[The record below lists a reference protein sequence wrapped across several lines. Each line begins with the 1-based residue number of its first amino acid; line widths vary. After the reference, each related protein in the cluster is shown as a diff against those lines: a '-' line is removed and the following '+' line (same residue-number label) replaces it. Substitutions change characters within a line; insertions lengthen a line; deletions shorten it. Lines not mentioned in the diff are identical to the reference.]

1 MAKIPEPTKSTA
13 KQIHWLYEQK
23 KDEPRPHLGCSIIGH
38 SCDRYIWLTWRWAFE
53 PTFSGRVKRLFNT
66 GHREEE
72 RIQSDLRELGI
83 ELYTMDEETG
93 KQISVSAVNGHFAG
107 SVDGIGRGFIEA
119 PKSWA
124 VLECKTHNTKSFA
137 DLQKKGVATA
147 KKQHFAQ
154 MQMYMG
160 LLDLDRAIYIAQCKD
175 DDELYAEWVHFDQDA
190 FDSYM
195 ARAER
200 LIASPG
206 LVEGISTDPAWYECK
221 WCDYQDFCHGDK
233 VALPNC
239 RTCSHATPVKDAAW
253 QCEVHNKALTYA
265 EQREGCKEHIYIPK
279 MIPFADAVDGG
290 NNFIEYRVRDTDRTF
305 TNGPTPGHYL
315 SREIH
320 MLDKSMVG
328 DKTVNEM
335 KDIFG
340 AEVTEAKVGTSI
352 LDMADDLE
360 PVYSE
365 DKSAKGKKAKAELAK
380 TAAQVKAL
388 KGLR

>member
-1 MAKIPEPTKSTA
+1 MAKIPEPSKTTA
-13 KQIHWLYEQK
+13 KRIHWLYEQK

-38 SCDRYIWLTWRWAFE
+38 SCDRYIWLSWRWAFE
-53 PTFSGRVKRLFNT
+53 PTFPGRVRRLFNT

-72 RIQSDLRELGI
+72 RIQSDLRELDI
-83 ELYTMDEETG
+83 ELYTIDEESG

-147 KKQHFAQ
+147 KRQHYAQ

-175 DDELYAEWVHFDQDA
+175 DDELYSEWVHFDQES
-190 FDSYM
+190 FDSYL

-200 LIASPG
+200 LIASAG
-206 LVEGISTDPAWYECK
+206 LPDGISADPAWYECK

-253 QCEVHNKALTYA
+253 QCEIHREALTYA
-265 EQREGCKEHIYIPK
+265 KQKEGCKEHIFIPK
-279 MIPFADAVDGG
+279 MIPYADAIDGG
-290 NNFIEYRVRDTDRTF
+290 ENYIEYQVKGTERTF
-305 TNGPTPGHYL
+305 INSPAPGHYL
-315 SREIH
+315 SRELH
-320 MLDKSMVG
+320 MLDPSMPG
-328 DKTVNEM
+328 DKTLNEM

-340 AEVTEAKVGTSI
+340 AEVTESKSLSI
-352 LDMADDLE
+352 LDMPDDLE
-360 PVYSE
+360 PVYAE
-365 DKSAKGKKAKAELAK
+365 DKSAKGRKAKAELEK

-388 KGLR
+388 KGLK

>member
-1 MAKIPEPTKSTA
+1 MAKIPEPSKTTA

-23 KDEPRPHLGCSIIGH
+23 KEEPRPHLGCSIIGH

-53 PTFSGRVKRLFNT
+53 PTFPGRVKRLFNT

-72 RIQSDLRELGI
+72 RIQSELRELGI

-93 KQISVSAVNGHFAG
+93 KQISVSAVNGHLAG
-107 SVDGIGRGFIEA
+107 SVDGVGRGFIEA

-137 DLQKKGVATA
+137 DLQKKGVMNA
-147 KKQHFAQ
+147 KRQHYAQ

-175 DDELYAEWVHFDQDA
+175 DDELYSEWVHFDQDA

-200 LIASPG
+200 LIASPS
-206 LVEGISTDPAWYECK
+206 LVDGISTDPAWYECK

-239 RTCSHATPVKDAAW
+239 RTCTHATPVKDAAW
-253 QCEVHNKALTYA
+253 QCEVHHKTLSYA
-265 EQREGCKEHIYIPK
+265 EQKAGCTDHLYIPK
-279 MIPFADAVDGG
+279 LIPFADAIDGG
-290 NNFIEYRVRDTDRTF
+290 ENFIEYQVRDTDRTF
-305 TNGPTPGHYL
+305 INSPTPGHYL

-340 AEVTEAKVGTSI
+340 AEVTESKTI
-352 LDMADDLE
+352 LDMPDDLE

-365 DKSAKGKKAKAELAK
+365 DNSAKGKKAKAELVK